1 VESAFAMVSRQVGGF
16 LLFQVMNFTLLIAN
30 MGTAIASQ
38 LAAGRLLYGMGQG
51 NAIPKSFF
59 GVIEP
64 RHRVPRNG
72 IVLVGAFALVGAATM
87 EFFSDRLG
95 GSAYAV
101 GAQALNFGAFIAFMG
116 VNAASFTHYWWR
128 GKSRT
133 WSHLLVPVLGF
144 AICGFI
150 WMHLSRAAMVLG
162 AIWMTAGIV
171 YGAIRT
177 RGFRA
182 DLVNFELPPEEV

>member
-1 VESAFAMVSRQVGGF
+1 
-16 LLFQVMNFTLLIAN
+16 
-30 MGTAIASQ
+30 
-38 LAAGRLLYGMGQG
+38 
-51 NAIPKSFF
+51 
-59 GVIEP
+59 
-64 RHRVPRNG
+64 
-72 IVLVGAFALVGAATM
+72 VGAFALVGAATM

-128 GKSRT
+128 GKNRT

-150 WMHLSRAAMVLG
+150 WIHLSRAAMALG
-162 AIWMTAGIV
+162 AVWMTAGIV
-171 YGAIRT
+171 YGAFRT

-182 DLVNFELPPEEV
+182 ELVNFELPPEDA